1 MGRLNWDNPWTEFAK
16 SLSLEEFRRHN
27 AGYFWASWRLW
38 GSYISLTL
46 AFTHFPW
53 SWVAHWPAMQTFAD
67 FMAAMLPVIDELQSE
82 LRHRPFEVSRVQLA
96 AVHATGM
103 VFAIWRVVSQPRL
116 ATREMAWWH
125 SFGLATITGL
135 LLAYFLYHTFNHVGY
150 AEGIVYAVHQTPV
163 GATFVHG
170 VHWIVIAFFGICTK
184 GLYQE
189 FWYESVKY

>member
-16 SLSLEEFRRHN
+16 SLSPEEFRRHHPMT
-27 AGYFWASWRLW
+27 FWASWRLW

-53 SWVAHWPAMQTFAD
+53 SWLADSPSMQAFAD
-67 FMAAMLPVIDELQSE
+67 FMAAMLPIIDELPSE
-82 LRHRPFEVSRVQLA
+82 LRHRPFEASRVQMA
-96 AVHATGM
+96 FVHATGM
-103 VFAIWRVVSQPRL
+103 VFAIWRVVTQPRP

-125 SFGLATITGL
+125 SSGLATLSGL
-135 LLAYFLYHTFNHVGY
+135 FLAYFLYHTFNHVGY
-150 AEGIVYAVHQTPV
+150 AEGSVYAVHKTAV
-163 GATFVHG
+163 GATFVQG
-170 VHWIVIAFFGICTK
+170 IHWLVIAFVGCCMK